1 MSKALNKGGVSTAI
15 QIIAYVVMVVYT
27 VLTIG
32 PLVWLFYSSLK
43 PHGDIMRNPMAL
55 PTGLDFSNFVHTW
68 KGGNLGQGMINSI
81 MYTVISLSVSTILAM
96 MASFGFAKFPYKKV
110 TGILYYL
117 VLLGIL
123 LSMEALLIPL
133 FIMSTQTGL
142 YDTRIGLII
151 PYIAF
156 GLPMAIF
163 LGTTYL
169 KGVPDELV
177 ESAIID
183 GSGYLRIFWSIIL
196 PVATP
201 VVTTIVIFG
210 FIGIWNDFVLAFM
223 LASKES
229 IRTLQI
235 GINSFAGSLTNNYGW
250 QFAALVVGT
259 VPMLVFYAIFYQKIV
274 EGYAGGALK
283 G

>member
-1 MSKALNKGGVSTAI
+1 MSKALNKGGVSYAI
-15 QIIAYVVMVVYT
+15 QTIAYIIMVIYT
-27 VLTIG
+27 ILTIG
-32 PLVWLFYSSLK
+32 PLVWLLYSSLK
-43 PHGDIMRNPMAL
+43 PHGDILRNPLSL
-55 PTGLDFSNFVHTW
+55 PKALDFSNFVHTW
-68 KGGNLGQGMINSI
+68 KGGDLGTGMLNSI
-81 MYTVISLSVSTILAM
+81 FYTLVSLSASTILAM
-96 MASFGFAKFPYKKV
+96 MASFGFAKFPYKKI
-110 TGILYYL
+110 TSIFYYL

-133 FIMSTQTGL
+133 FIMSTQSGL
-142 YDTRIGLII
+142 YNTRIGLII

-169 KGVPDELV
+169 KGIPDELV
-177 ESAIID
+177 ESAVID
-183 GSGYLRIFWSIIL
+183 GAGYLRIFWRIIL

-210 FIGIWNDFVLAFM
+210 FLGIWNDFVLAFM
-223 LASKES
+223 LANKES

-250 QFAALVVGT
+250 QFAALVIGT
-259 VPMLVFYAIFYQKIV
+259 VPMLVFYIAFYQKIV